1 MHPRARFSLP
11 AGWLDQNG
19 AREHGVELRALCGA
33 DEEWIHSLPG
43 ETRQVS
49 VAAALLTRCLRRIG
63 ARRAS
68 PAMIRELTVGDTDFL
83 LLRLWE
89 LTFGHR
95 VELVLQCPRGAC
107 GAKMDVDFTLRA
119 VPIEPCPQLPSYTV
133 RFPDGPVRAVD
144 FRLPRL
150 GDLEEIDSRS
160 AETLLDRCLLS
171 IDDQSE
177 LDPAGPRS
185 LPAELRAAIEA
196 EMERVSATAH
206 GEIEAEC
213 AECGAAFT
221 IALEPMTWLL
231 SEVARRRREFEAD
244 VHLLSFHYHWPLRD
258 ILSMPRAQR
267 QHYVRLLLEQIDR
280 APGVPPASEPVAEA
294 WQA

>member
-1 MHPRARFSLP
+1 MYRCARLSLP

-19 AREHGVELRALCGA
+19 AREHAVELRALCGA

-43 ETRQVS
+43 ETRQVRI
-49 VAAALLTRCLRRIG
+49 AAALLTRCLQRIG
-63 ARRAS
+63 ARGAS
-68 PAMIRELTVGDTDFL
+68 PEMIRKLTVGDADFL

-89 LTFGHR
+89 LTFGDR
-95 VELVLQCPRGAC
+95 VELVLYCPRGAC
-107 GAKMDVDFTLRA
+107 GAKLDVDFTLRA

-150 GDLEEIDSRS
+150 GDLEEIEGPG
-160 AETLLDRCLLS
+160 AESLLDRCLLS
-171 IDDQSE
+171 VDDRTE
-177 LDPAGPRS
+177 LDPAGPRP
-185 LPAELRAAIEA
+185 LPAEQRAAIEA
-196 EMERVSATAH
+196 EMERASANAD

-213 AECGAAFT
+213 AECGATFT
-221 IALEPMTWLL
+221 TALEPMTWLL
-231 SEVARRRREFEAD
+231 TEVARRRREFEIG

-258 ILSMPRAQR
+258 ILSMPRPRR

-280 APGVPPASEPVAEA
+280 APGVPPASEHVAMA
-294 WQA
+294 WPA